1 MSIILEKVSH
11 IYSEGTPM
19 AISAIEDVSLSI
31 KDGECLGIIGRTGSG
46 KSTLVQHF
54 NGLLLASKGRVLVDG
69 EDIKDKHTNRKRI
82 RQKVGLVFQY
92 PEYQLFEE
100 TVEADIAFAPKN
112 MGFSKEAIVEKVKRA
127 MELTGLDYESF
138 RHRSPFQLSGGQMRR
153 VAIAGILAMEPK
165 VLVLDEPTAGL
176 DPRGRADILAHIN
189 KMREDLGITV
199 VFVSHS
205 MDEIAQIVEKVLVM
219 DQGRIVLSGP
229 VRDIFEQAQKLEDF
243 GLGVPQITSLM
254 HRLREK
260 GLKVSNRILTVEEAK
275 DEILALK
282 RGQKD
287 A

>member
-69 EDIKDKHTNRKRI
+69 DDIKDKHTNRKRI